1 MMRNYLLLGQG
12 DFIRHLLDQL
22 KNELDKDAKQVYN
35 HNLKDIVDSAIRI
48 SSCHPQLKNLVDRLT
63 VKLLHYHPGEKGWDV
78 FCLDY
83 VIEDSSP
90 LRAVFTPTIFRS
102 YLRLFQFLWRAKRMD
117 HIIAISWTNLN
128 YWTRTAFKKLPEA
141 AGLFHSCQLV
151 LQEQM
156 HYLSQIQYYVTFEVL
171 ECGWHDFEVS
181 LEKCKDLDEL
191 LKAHQRF
198 LDKLMGSCLLNQSSQ
213 DIAGKIR
220 GTFDS
225 VSMGLIFDKIRVSLI
240 IL

>member
-1 MMRNYLLLGQG
+1 
-12 DFIRHLLDQL
+12 
-22 KNELDKDAKQVYN
+22 
-35 HNLKDIVDSAIRI
+35 
-48 SSCHPQLKNLVDRLT
+48 
-63 VKLLHYHPGEKGWDV
+63 
-78 FCLDY
+78 
-83 VIEDSSP
+83 
-90 LRAVFTPTIFRS
+90 
-102 YLRLFQFLWRAKRMD
+102 MD

-225 VSMGLIFDKIRVSLI
+225 VGTFQDLLKDLFTICETELTRRQSEKLTTGYSHSTEETQKRNEFKKYIKSNLHPKVEVRKNAWRKLVTDMLSGLLSEEDEYLRSLAWR
-240 IL
+240 LDFSRHYYKA